1 MKKYLLGL
9 FAIMLAITLN
19 AFTTVEKKSE
29 KNLNDL
35 HWYKTN
41 TAGTVL
47 QSYLGEIPREEI
59 EGLTDCNDLDEDF
72 CARGYVTT
80 QSLGAATI
88 PSDDQFMEKP

>member
-9 FAIMLAITLN
+9 FAIMLAISLN
-19 AFTTVEKKSE
+19 SFTSVEQKSDKK
-29 KNLNDL
+29 LNDL

-59 EGLTDCNDLDEDF
+59 EGLTDCDDTDSDF
-72 CARGYVTT
+72 CARGYETV
-80 QSLGAATI
+80 QSLGAAQI
-88 PSDDQFMEKP
+88 PSDDVFMEKP